1 MTDDRD
7 KVLAAFGGKKGL
19 IDSGIPSVIFLI
31 VFNIYDDLSLALKA
45 SIAISI
51 ITTIVRLVKRDTLQH
66 ALSGFIGVLI
76 CAWIANRTGNA
87 ADVYAPKLLIN
98 LVYGSAYVIANL
110 IGWPIIGIML
120 GPILGENFLWRNNE
134 RRKRAYIRAGWIWVA
149 LFALRLI
156 VQYPIY
162 KSGNV
167 NLLGTVNLVMG
178 YPLFILA
185 GYATWLLIR
194 DVPLAHKA

>member
-1 MTDDRD
+1 MTEDRD

-19 IDSGIPSVIFLI
+19 IDSGIPSIVFLL

-51 ITTIVRLVKRDTLQH
+51 ITTIIRLVKRDTLQH
-66 ALSGFIGVLI
+66 ALSGFVGVLI

-98 LVYGSAYVIANL
+98 LVYGSAYLIANL

-134 RRKRAYIRAGWIWVA
+134 RRKRAYIRAGWVWVA
-149 LFALRLI
+149 LFAVRLI